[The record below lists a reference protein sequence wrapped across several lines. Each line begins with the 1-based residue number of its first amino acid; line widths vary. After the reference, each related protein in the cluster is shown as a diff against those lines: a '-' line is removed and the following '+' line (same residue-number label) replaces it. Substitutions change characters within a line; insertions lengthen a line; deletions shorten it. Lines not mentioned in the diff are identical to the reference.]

1 MEIETWSGFPGRQQ
15 QAGTGSWTAI
25 LKHQRTAMELS
36 YLTRKGESQPGAFL
50 AGVRSWQGIEAL
62 ENPLADKVGD
72 AGAFVTDVDGNA
84 VILRMDIDSD
94 FAALRRELDG
104 IAEQIVDCLAYQEPV
119 TTNCLK
125 FAAVERYGHMAR
137 FTFQRMRLN
146 NVFCQR
152 FNSNRL
158 RMVDTLAFFQCS
170 ELQQLAGEIIQTVGF
185 LHNGIG
191 KLGTLVRRQIP
202 GQPAAQARAA
212 LHPTDRS
219 HRRWHRESARIR
231 RRRHRRSAG

>member
-1 MEIETWSGFPGRQQ
+1 MEIEAVSGFPDGQQ
-15 QAGTGSWTAI
+15 QAGKRPRVAI
-25 LKHQRTAMELS
+25 LKHQRTAVELG
-36 YLTRKGESQPGAFL
+36 YLTRKSEPKPGAFL
-50 AGVRSWQGIEAL
+50 AGVRSRQGIEAL
-62 ENPLADKVGD
+62 ENPLADKIGD

-84 VILRMDIDSD
+84 VILRMDIDFD

-119 TTNCLK
+119 TTNRLTV
-125 FAAVERYGHMAR
+125 AVVERYGQMAL

-202 GQPAAQARAA
+202 GQQFGGRM
-212 LHPTDRS
+212 DR
-219 HRRWHRESARIR
+219 R
-231 RRRHRRSAG
+231 